1 MPARSFPMHSAFP
14 RLLRWFD
21 AATFALCTCFAVLF
35 GLFTFLVCVD
45 IVLRK
50 LGRGSMPWLVELVE
64 YLMYGGTFLVAP
76 WVLRQGEHVRVDL
89 LIGSLPKRIAIRLEQ
104 FVDFLGLLVCFV
116 MVWYG
121 GAAVIDA
128 YRAGFIQ
135 FKNLIVPDWV
145 LLLPIWIGS
154 ALLAVEFALRIAR
167 VRGNVEETR
176 LPIEISGG

>member
-1 MPARSFPMHSAFP
+1 MSSAYM

-21 AATFALCTCFAVLF
+21 AVTYALCTCFAVLF
-35 GLFTFLVCVD
+35 GLFTLLVCVD
-45 IVLRK
+45 IVVRK
-50 LGRGSMPWLVELVE
+50 FGLGSMPWLVELVE

-89 LIGSLPKRIAIRLEQ
+89 LISSLPKRIAVRLEQ
-104 FVDFLGLLVCFV
+104 LVDLLGLLVCLV
-116 MVWYG
+116 MIWYG

-135 FKNLIVPDWV
+135 FKNLVVSDWV

-167 VRGNVEETR
+167 VRGDVRETR
-176 LPIEISGG
+176 LPIEIAGS